1 MENISQNI
9 TYLQGTNSR
18 HPINNTPNEAQ
29 LANMKFLGEYFDV
42 LYGAMKEKLKD
53 GVPKFMSITCM
64 FRGKKVNALTPGASL
79 TSLHLQGAAIDID
92 AIDGTGITNKM
103 IFDYIKAHL
112 PFTELIW
119 EFGSAYPNGNPGW
132 VHYGLL
138 KGRENEKVVKIAS
151 KVLKKN
157 SKGNVLKDKN
167 GNTMYTTAYTRL

>member
-1 MENISQNI
+1 
-9 TYLQGTNSR
+9 
-18 HPINNTPNEAQ
+18 
-29 LANMKFLGEYFDV
+29 
-42 LYGAMKEKLKD
+42 
-53 GVPKFMSITCM
+53 M